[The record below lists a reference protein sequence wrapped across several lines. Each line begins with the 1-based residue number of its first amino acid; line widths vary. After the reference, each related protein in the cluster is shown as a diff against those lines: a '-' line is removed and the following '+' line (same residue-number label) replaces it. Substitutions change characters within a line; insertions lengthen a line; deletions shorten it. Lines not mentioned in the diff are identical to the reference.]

1 MLIELAHISIIA
13 ACLIVSVFYGRY
25 MAKVF
30 QGERNL
36 LSPIMRPVERAIYW
50 ICGIDE
56 NQEMTWKAYLG
67 WYFVFEAVSLVFG
80 YAILVL
86 QDKLPLNPQ
95 RIGAFRW
102 DTALNI
108 ITSFTTNT
116 EWQAY
121 SGEKEFSYL
130 SQILALGVQDFW
142 SPTVGLVCAIVLFR
156 GFARKNFD
164 TIGNFW
170 VDITRCVFYI
180 ILPLVFV
187 FSLFLVSQGTIE
199 NLAPYVN
206 AHTLE
211 GAVQLIPGG
220 PAASITAM
228 QIICEDGGG
237 FFNVNDIHPF
247 TTPTGLDYWLQ
258 LGIIMLVPSSL
269 IFAFGEFIRNRKI
282 SWAVFATAVVLFLLS
297 TPFYLYPEFQG
308 NPLLEKLGVAGGMNM
323 EGKDQ
328 RFTLFETMIWTV
340 TSMCPANGSTLAQ
353 HDSLLPLSIM
363 GILWNIVV
371 GAPIF
376 GCWGT
381 GAITLIYYFILAM
394 FLGGLMTGRS
404 PEMAGKKLEPWEI
417 ILAAASLLSSSLPTL
432 IFTGIAI
439 VLPVALAGLNNYGPH
454 GFMEIFYTYAAEAV
468 NNGSPMAGLTA
479 NTPFYNLTLI
489 VAMAVGRYSTD
500 ITALAI
506 AGSLARKKIVPTTVA
521 TLPVASPFFV
531 LMVIGTVIVVNALQ
545 FFPFMMLG
553 PILEHLYMLLGKTF

>member
-1 MLIELAHISIIA
+1 MLIELAHVSIII
-13 ACLIVSVFYGRY
+13 ACLVASVFYGRY

-30 QGERNL
+30 QGERNI

-50 ICGIDE
+50 VCGIDE
-56 NQEMTWKAYLG
+56 TKEMTWKTYLG
-67 WYFVFEAVSLVFG
+67 WYFVFEVVSIIFG
-80 YAILVL
+80 FAILVL

-95 RIGAFRW
+95 GIGAFRW

-108 ITSFTTNT
+108 ITSFSTNT

-121 SGEKEFSYL
+121 AGEKEMSYL
-130 SQILALGVQDFW
+130 SQILALGVQNFW
-142 SPTVGLVCAIVLFR
+142 GPTVGLVPAIVLFR
-156 GFARKNFD
+156 GFARKNFS

-170 VDITRCVFYI
+170 VDITRSVFYI
-180 ILPLVFV
+180 MLPLCFV
-187 FSLFLVSQGTIE
+187 FSLFLASQGTIQ
-199 NLAPYVN
+199 NLSPYVT

-211 GAVQLIPGG
+211 GATQLIPGG
-220 PAASITAM
+220 PAASITAQ
-228 QIICEDGGG
+228 QIIFEDGGG

-258 LGIIMLVPSSL
+258 MGIILLVPSAS

-282 SWAVFATAVVLFLLS
+282 AWAIFAAAVVLYLVS

-308 NPLLEKLGVAGGMNM
+308 NPILEKLGVAGGLNM

-328 RFTLFETMIWTV
+328 RFTLFETMIWTL
-340 TSMCPANGSTLAQ
+340 TSMCPANGSTLTQ
-353 HDSLLPLSIM
+353 HDSLLPLTIL

-381 GAITLIYYFILAM
+381 GVITLIYYFILAM

-417 ILAAASLLSSSLPTL
+417 ILGAASLLSSSLPTL
-432 IFTGIAI
+432 ILTGIAI
-439 VLPVALAGLNNYGPH
+439 ILPVGLAGLNNYGPH

-479 NTPFYNLTLI
+479 NTPFYNWTLI
-489 VAMAVGRYSTD
+489 IAMAIGRFSTD
-500 ITALAI
+500 ITAIAI

-531 LMVIGTVIVVNALQ
+531 LMVIGTVIIVNALQ